1 MSALPLPTSD
11 RDSNAVSG
19 SMPST
24 ERSVF
29 RAEALQ
35 HFVQNQEKVVLPNL
49 VSPRAFLFFWIV
61 AALIMVAGLI
71 LVLWPWMGL
80 IGVSAP

>member
-1 MSALPLPTSD
+1 MLALPLPTSKS
-11 RDSNAVSG
+11 DSNAVTG
-19 SMPST
+19 STPSS

-35 HFVQNQEKVVLPNL
+35 RFAQNQEKMVLPNL
-49 VSPRAFLFFWIV
+49 VSPRAFFFLWIL

-71 LVLWPWMGL
+71 FIFWPSMGL